1 MTRKRKQNQVF
12 FWLFLIALG
21 SLAWLVY
28 QHFILNKASLKEKG
42 YAYLYLGKQQDF
54 DDLMQQIRSE
64 QMVEDPEAFEWLA
77 QRMKLP
83 ENIHPGKYR
92 INTGMTARQ
101 IINQIKYKKE
111 EKVKLSYNSQIRTL
125 QEFVEYTAMKLELEE
140 EEITDWMEDE
150 EKLERQFSLN
160 PENAFALV
168 VPGTYELSWA
178 ISVEDLFTVLK
189 ERFDKLWSTERRR
202 KARALGYSIPE
213 IVTLASIVQSE
224 SGIRSEQMKIA
235 GVYLNRLAINMPL
248 QADPTLKFATENF
261 EARRLLNAD
270 KEINSP
276 YNTYKN
282 KGLPPGPIALVSS
295 QAIDATLNYAKHN
308 FLYFCAK
315 PGLDGYSD
323 FSRTYEQHRRF
334 ALAYQKALDEKGIN
348 R

>member
-12 FWLFLIALG
+12 FWLFMIALG
-21 SLAWLVY
+21 SLSWLVY
-28 QHFILNKASLKEKG
+28 QHFILNKASLHEKG

-54 DDLMQQIRSE
+54 DDLMGQIRSE
-64 QMVEDPEAFEWLA
+64 KLVEDPDAFEWLA

-92 INTGMTARQ
+92 INAGMTARQ
-101 IINQIKYKKE
+101 IINLIKYKKE
-111 EKVKLSYNSQIRTL
+111 EKVKLSLNSQIRTP
-125 QEFVEYTAMKLELEE
+125 QEFIEYTAMKLELEE
-140 EEITDWMEDE
+140 EEITDWMQDE
-150 EKLERQFSLN
+150 EKLELQFGLN
-160 PENAFALV
+160 PDNAFALV
-168 VPGTYELSWA
+168 VPGTYELGWA
-178 ISVEDLFTVLK
+178 VSVDGLFAALK
-189 ERFDKLWSTERRR
+189 ERFEKLWSPERRR
-202 KARALGYSIPE
+202 KANAMGYSIPE
-213 IVTLASIVQSE
+213 LVTLASIVQSE
-224 SGIRSEQMKIA
+224 SSIRSEQMKIA

-295 QAIDATLNYAKHN
+295 QAIDATLNYAKHK

-323 FSRTYEQHRRF
+323 FSKTYDQHLRY
-334 ALAYQKALDEKGIN
+334 ALAYQKALDDKGIN